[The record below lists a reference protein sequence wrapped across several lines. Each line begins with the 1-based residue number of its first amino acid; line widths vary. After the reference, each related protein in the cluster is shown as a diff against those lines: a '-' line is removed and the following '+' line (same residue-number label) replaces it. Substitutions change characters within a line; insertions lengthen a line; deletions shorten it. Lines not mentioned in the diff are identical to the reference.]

1 MSEAYRFEL
10 LQDPRVIL
18 FTTTDDYNV
27 REHLPITNRIVV
39 EYLEAEGE
47 PIPVIINALKLSV
60 GLDDVIAGATL
71 VARGATAPYH
81 HPKLKK
87 LILVST
93 DKLLVLSYRG
103 LNSPIFGSIDVKTC
117 TTLDEA
123 LDFVRSLG

>member
-60 GLDDVIAGATL
+60 GLDDVIAGATM

-87 LILVST
+87 L
-93 DKLLVLSYRG
+93 
-103 LNSPIFGSIDVKTC
+103 IFGSIDVKTC